1 MFLPEDYDH
10 KKRTAKRVFIY
21 KTDID
26 TREDVAQ
33 LEPILNQ
40 CPNIV
45 RWSVDTDDVDK
56 VLRIESTADNA
67 DEPVRGVTTAGYR
80 CEELDN

>member
-1 MFLPEDYDH
+1 MFLPEDYH
-10 KKRTAKRVFIY
+10 PKKRTAKRVFIY

-26 TREDVAQ
+26 TPQDVAQ
-33 LEPILNQ
+33 LEPILNK
-40 CPNIV
+40 CSNIV
-45 RWSVDTDDVDK
+45 RWSVDTEDVDK

-67 DEPVRGVTTAGYR
+67 DETVRSVTTAGYR